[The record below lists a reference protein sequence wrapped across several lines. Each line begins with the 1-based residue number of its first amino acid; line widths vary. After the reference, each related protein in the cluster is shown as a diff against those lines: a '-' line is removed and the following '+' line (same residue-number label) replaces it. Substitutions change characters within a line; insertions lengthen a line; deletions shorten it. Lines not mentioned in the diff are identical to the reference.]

1 MWAWAI
7 IEEATGKVVEEG
19 FVREEGARRVAEEMG
34 EGYTVELIPM

>member
-19 FVREEGARRVAEEMG
+19 FVYEENAERVAEEMG